1 VAISAV
7 DVISPAFQRMKRQLF
22 QPFRFGQWIRFAIV
36 GFLAGEMGPTGANF
50 RFPFNFPTQ
59 RREFLQAGP
68 ILAGVGILVI
78 VAVALLALAG
88 LLLVIAFMYLNSRMR
103 FVLFDSVVNG
113 ECRVREFWSRRGEP
127 AFRFFVWQ
135 ILFALCLLV
144 TMGILVGIPLLF
156 AFGLG
161 IFQNPR
167 AHIPEMVIGGLF
179 FGLLFLASI
188 LSFAIV
194 HVLVKD
200 FVVPQMA
207 FEGISVGEGW
217 RRLWQMIKAEKGG
230 YAGYVGMKI
239 VLTIAAFVITGIAG
253 LLILLVLLVPLGAI
267 GAAIFLGARSGALV
281 WNPLTIA
288 LAVICGIIL
297 LACLIVIAGLI
308 SAPMIVFFPAYSIYF
323 FADRYQPL
331 RAAMFPP
338 PGPALEGS
346 PV

>member
-7 DVISPAFQRMKRQLF
+7 DVISPAFQRMKQQLF

-36 GFLAGEMGPTGANF
+36 GFLAGEMGPAGFNY
-50 RFPFNFPTQ
+50 RFPFNIPSQ

-68 ILAGVGILVI
+68 FAAAGILVI
-78 VAVALLALAG
+78 IAVALLALAA
-88 LLLVIAFMYLNSRMR
+88 LALIVVFLYLNSRMR

-113 ECRVREFWSRRGEP
+113 ECRIREFWSRRGEP

-135 ILFALCLLV
+135 ILYAICVVV
-144 TMGILVGIPLLF
+144 TMAIVVGVPLLF

-161 IFQNPR
+161 VFQSPR
-167 AHIPEMVIGGLF
+167 EHLAAVILGVLV
-179 FGLLFLASI
+179 FGLLFLISM
-188 LSFAIV
+188 LSFAVV

-207 FEGISVGEGW
+207 FENISVGEGW
-217 RRLWQMIKAEKGG
+217 RRLWPMMKAEKGG

-253 LLILLVLLVPLGAI
+253 LLVVLVLLIPLGAI

-281 WNPLTIA
+281 WNPITIA

-297 LACLIVIAGLI
+297 LACLFVLVGLI

-323 FADRYQPL
+323 FADRYPPL
-331 RAAMFPP
+331 HAAMFPAP
-338 PGPALEGS
+338 TPGPA
-346 PV
+346 